1 MTESVYRYNAAADSV
16 ELELSEFPGAVYY
29 DNGLALVGWS
39 HNQGLAGDF
48 WPYNVYQYNPETDEY
63 EAVFSVDAWDR
74 ELADTDYDG
83 NPYPADV
90 DVNNDGIVFYIM
102 PGGSYDTDHPVSLRE
117 YKSWYDSILG
127 GASELKVPFQDLTED
142 NIRGVQ

>member
-1 MTESVYRYNAAADSV
+1 M
-16 ELELSEFPGAVYY
+16 
-29 DNGLALVGWS
+29 
-39 HNQGLAGDF
+39 
-48 WPYNVYQYNPETDEY
+48 
-63 EAVFSVDAWDR
+63 DAWDR

-90 DVNNDGIVFYIM
+90 DVNNDGIIFYIM

-127 GASELKVPFQDLTED
+127 GAPSLRCPSRTSRRTISVEYSD
-142 NIRGVQ
+142 GHA